1 MTDNE
6 NLSIHIKSVHELI
19 ENGYSKR
26 TITRWQR
33 QEKIIK
39 LAPGQYIKK
48 SVWDELFPVQK
59 HLARVIAYSRTLH
72 NPVFT
77 HYSAA
82 VALSCALLSAPHNVQ
97 VRGCGG
103 AKRAGVVY
111 RQDDSSVISS
121 TITLRYGRDSLT
133 VVDPITALIGCARDA
148 PIREGLVIVES
159 AFQRLGAR
167 LSYSRLHKALSEV
180 KRVRGARK
188 ARYIADIMSPL
199 SESPAE
205 TLARLAFLDL
215 GFNPV
220 QQYEIPTLR
229 GVYRV
234 DAALLKERLVLEI
247 DGALKYQSGQDVLD
261 EKVREDAIR
270 LEGWDFVRFTWE
282 DVLHPARVE
291 RKLRRKGII

>member
-1 MTDNE
+1 MIDSQT
-6 NLSIHIKSVHELI
+6 LSRYVKSSWDL
-19 ENGYSKR
+19 
-26 TITRWQR
+26 QR
-33 QEKIIK
+33 DGHPEHMIRRRHRQGDAIK
-39 LAPGQYIKK
+39 LAPGQYIE
-48 SVWDELFPVQK
+48 SSAWNDLFPVQK

-82 VALSCALLSAPHNVQ
+82 AALSCEMLHVPHDVH
-97 VRGCGG
+97 VRGFEGS
-103 AKRAGVVY
+103 KQQGVIY
-111 RQDDSSVISS
+111 RQDNVSQKSMTRTV
-121 TITLRYGRDSLT
+121 RCGRDTLT
-133 VVDPITALIGCARDA
+133 VVDPITALIGCVRDA

-159 AFQRLGAR
+159 ALQRLGER
-167 LSYSRLHKALSEV
+167 LSYGRLHEALSEV

-215 GFNPV
+215 GLKPV
-220 QQYEIPTLR
+220 QQYEIPTHR

-234 DAALLKERLVLEI
+234 DAVLVKERLVLEI

-270 LEGWDFVRFTWE
+270 LEGWDFVRFMWE

-291 RKLRRKGII
+291 RKLRRKGIV

>member
-1 MTDNE
+1 MIDSQT
-6 NLSIHIKSVHELI
+6 LSRYVKSSWDLQRDGHPEHMI
-19 ENGYSKR
+19 R
-26 TITRWQR
+26 RWHR
-33 QEKIIK
+33 QGDSIK
-39 LAPGQYIKK
+39 LAPGQYIE
-48 SVWDELFPVQK
+48 SSAWNDLFPVQK

-220 QQYEIPTLR
+220 QQYEIPTHR

-234 DAALLKERLVLEI
+234 DAVLVKERLVLEV

-261 EKVREDAIR
+261 EKVREDVIR
-270 LEGWDFVRFTWE
+270 LEGWDFVRFTWD